1 MIDYITFSNEVLS
14 MVFFIGLV
22 LNIMWVTELYT
33 MKKAIQRALDK
44 ELEQQVKIMKG
55 EDNDWSGE

>member
-22 LNIMWVTELYT
+22 LNIMWVSELYT

>member
-14 MVFFIGLV
+14 LVFFIGLV

>member
-14 MVFFIGLV
+14 MVFFIGLL

>member
-1 MIDYITFSNEVLS
+1 